1 MLLVTWENNL
11 VILIYFS
18 GFTSE
23 SINIILGVMI
33 GVVAALVFVA
43 AIAVFVI
50 RMREEERE
58 SSK

>member
-1 MLLVTWENNL
+1 
-11 VILIYFS
+11 
-18 GFTSE
+18 
-23 SINIILGVMI
+23 MI